1 MNKKEFLKQS
11 DKNILSLE
19 FHDTMFEGNGI
30 EKTVLLNIGLSKKY
44 EEEYLEKL
52 TIEEINNPKITFQQ
66 FEIMLTKEDLKFML
80 NNLDK

>member
-11 DKNILSLE
+11 DKNILALE
-19 FHDTMFEGNGI
+19 FDDTMFEGNRI
-30 EKTVLLNIGLSKKY
+30 EKTVLLNIGLSKKD
-44 EEEYLEKL
+44 EEDYLENL